1 MPESRARDA
10 KVWRVAEGPLDGGRT
25 SAIFEDRWTVGGQH
39 GHARGCM
46 FQRRLC
52 LSQPPSG
59 QLLDPMGGHVTGNAF
74 IQVRVYANEAP
85 ET

>member
-1 MPESRARDA
+1 MP
-10 KVWRVAEGPLDGGRT
+10 RVPILLIALILLWPV
-25 SAIFEDRWTVGGQH
+25 AAAAQV
-39 GHARGCM
+39 
-46 FQRRLC
+46 
-52 LSQPPSG
+52 PSDMSYQG